1 MMRVYDIPVV
11 VAELRKV
18 DSNGDDTSYPDATV
32 GIELR
37 DKGVLQFD
45 FRSLR
50 PIRINDRECLIV
62 EFDVTEVLAA
72 IAEQIC
78 DKVKSS

>member
-11 VAELRKV
+11 IADLRKV
-18 DSNGDDTSYPDATV
+18 NNNGDDTIYDDAQV

-37 DKGVLQFD
+37 DNGVLQFD
-45 FRSLR
+45 FRNLR
-50 PIRINDRECLIV
+50 PIRINDREGLIV

-72 IAEQIC
+72 IAEQIR
-78 DKVKSS
+78 DKAKS